1 MFKNM
6 VKGLLGFSS
15 KRLLGKKTS
24 GQSQEKRP
32 LAANFQANLQALRQ
46 VFNLCADVVFRELMV
61 DAEQPIKAC
70 VIFIGP
76 LTDHEMIGK
85 HLIKPLTR
93 QTFDLPPGIK
103 ITKANAIEVLLNHVL
118 NAAEANTT
126 GDLTELVNR
135 VLEGNTALVLDGST
149 AAIIAGLRGGA
160 ARGVEEPDTEPVV
173 QGPKDGFVES
183 LDTNISLLRRR
194 LKTSR
199 LKVEPFQVG
208 VLTKTKVV
216 VCYVKGIANDKVV
229 TEVKQRIGRINMDS
243 VLGSNYIEEMISDEA
258 ITLFPLIQYTERPD
272 KTVASLVEGR
282 VAVIAD
288 NSPMVLLAPATF
300 VTLLQAAEDYYNNA
314 FFATMIRLLR
324 LIALN
329 IALLMPSVIVAL
341 FSFHQ
346 AMVPT
351 SLLTTAT
358 AAREGL
364 PFPIFVE
371 VMIMELTFELLRE
384 AGVRLPKT
392 IGQTVSTVGGLV
404 IGQAA
409 VTAGIVS
416 PISVI
421 VVALTA
427 IANFAIPNYAAG
439 TTIRILRFALIIL
452 AGFLGGF
459 GIMMGLMATLVH
471 LCSLRSFGVPY
482 LSPIAPLSVRDL
494 KDTMIRAP
502 WWSMQTRPRLFGA
515 QEPVRQ
521 DPDQGP
527 AKPDRGGGGS

>member
-1 MFKNM
+1 MLKKLA
-6 VKGLLGFSS
+6 KGTLGFVG
-15 KRLLGKKTS
+15 KRWREKKTS
-24 GQSQEKRP
+24 GQPQEKRP
-32 LAANFQANLQALRQ
+32 LAANIQENLQALRQ
-46 VFNLCADVVFRELMV
+46 VFDLCADVVFREFMV
-61 DAEQPIKAC
+61 DAEEPIKAF
-70 VIFIGP
+70 VVFVGP
-76 LTDHEMIGK
+76 LTDHELISE
-85 HLIKPLTR
+85 HLIKPLTQ
-93 QTFDLPPGIK
+93 QTFGLPPRVK
-103 ITKANAIEVLLNHVL
+103 ISKANAIKVLLDHVL
-118 NAAEANTT
+118 NTAETNST
-126 GDLTELVNR
+126 GNLTELVNR

-149 AAIIAGLRGGA
+149 AAIITGLRGGSV
-160 ARGVEEPDTEPVV
+160 RNVEEPETEPVV
-173 QGPKDGFVES
+173 RGPKDGFVES

-216 VCYVKGIANDKVV
+216 VCYIKGIANDKVV

-282 VAVIAD
+282 VAIIVD
-288 NSPMVLLAPATF
+288 NSPMVLLTPTTF

-324 LIALN
+324 FIALN
-329 IALLMPSVIVAL
+329 IALLLPAIIVAM

-346 AMVPT
+346 AMVPA
-351 SLLTTAT
+351 SLLTSAA

-364 PFPIFVE
+364 PFPIFTE
-371 VMIMELTFELLRE
+371 VLFMELTFEILRE
-384 AGVRLPKT
+384 AGVRLPKNV
-392 IGQTVSTVGGLV
+392 GQTVSTVGGLV

-409 VTAGIVS
+409 VTASLVS
-416 PISVI
+416 PISII

-452 AGFLGGF
+452 AGFLGGV

-482 LSPIAPLSVRDL
+482 LSPIAPLSARDL
-494 KDTMIRAP
+494 KDTMIRVP
-502 WWSMQTRPRLFGA
+502 WWAMHTRPRFFGA
-515 QEPVRQ
+515 KEPVRQ

-527 AKPDRGGGGS
+527 SKPDSGGGGS

>member
-1 MFKNM
+1 MFKKLF
-6 VKGLLGFSS
+6 KGMLGFSS
-15 KRLLGKKTS
+15 KGLHCQKTS
-24 GQSQEKRP
+24 DQSQEIRP
-32 LAANFQANLQALRQ
+32 LSSNIQTNLQALRQ
-46 VFNLCADVVFRELMV
+46 VFDLCIDVVFREFMV
-61 DAEQPIKAC
+61 DAEQPIKAF
-70 VIFIGP
+70 VVFIGP
-76 LTDHEMIGK
+76 LTDLEMISEQ
-85 HLIKPLTR
+85 LIRPLTQ
-93 QTFDLPPGIK
+93 QTSGLPPGVK
-103 ITKANAIEVLLNHVL
+103 LSITNAIQVLQDYVL
-118 NAAEANTT
+118 NVAETNTI
-126 GDLTELVNR
+126 GDQTELVNK

-149 AAIIAGLRGGA
+149 SAIITGLRGGA
-160 ARGVEEPDTEPVV
+160 VRNVDEPDTEPVV
-173 QGPKDGFVES
+173 RGPKDGFVES
-183 LDTNISLLRRR
+183 VDTNISLLRRR

-199 LKVEPFQVG
+199 LKVEAFKVG
-208 VLTKTKVV
+208 ALTKTNVV

-229 TEVKQRIGRINMDS
+229 NEVKQRISRVNMDS

-272 KTVASLVEGR
+272 KTAASLVEGR
-282 VAVIAD
+282 VAVMTD

-300 VTLLQAAEDYYNNA
+300 VTLLQATEDYYNNA

-324 LIALN
+324 FIALN
-329 IALLMPSVIVAL
+329 IALVLPAVIVAL

-346 AMVPT
+346 TMVPT
-351 SLLTTAT
+351 SLLTTAA

-371 VMIMELTFELLRE
+371 VMLMELTFELLRE
-384 AGVRLPKT
+384 AGVRMPKA

-439 TTIRILRFALIIL
+439 TAIRILRFALIIL
-452 AGFLGGF
+452 AGFLGAL

-482 LSPIAPLSVRDL
+482 LSPIAPLSTKDL

-515 QEPVRQ
+515 KEPVRQ

-527 AKPDRGGGGS
+527 SKPDSGGGG